1 MRVLLVE
8 DQISVARFIKKSLEA
23 ECYLVDAAGGK
34 NEALQLGSQNIYDLV
49 LLDMDMAP
57 AESLQML
64 AEVRQRHEGLPVV
77 VMASNLQVEE
87 QAQVLDAGAGYC
99 MVKPFSISDLT
110 ARMRDLLR
118 RRGRSLD
125 SVAKIRDLE
134 IDRVECTVHRG
145 GRQLDLTPKEFSLLS
160 YLACNAGRCITPQ
173 MIIEN
178 VWNFSFDTT
187 PSMVNVQINQLR
199 HKLDD
204 GFDEKLIR
212 TVRGVGYQLTAV
224 EENGRALQ
232 IGNG

>member
-8 DQISVARFIKKSLEA
+8 DQTSVARFIKKSLEA
-23 ECYLVDAAGGK
+23 ECYLVDTAGGK
-34 NEALQLGSQNIYDLV
+34 NDALQLGSRNIYDLV

-57 AESLQML
+57 AESLEML

-77 VMASNLQVEE
+77 VMTSDLRAEE
-87 QAQVLDAGAGYC
+87 QAQILDAGAECC
-99 MVKPFSISDLT
+99 MVKPFSVSDLT

-125 SVAKIRDLE
+125 SVHRIRDLE
-134 IDRVECTVHRG
+134 IDRVECTVQRG
-145 GRQLDLTPKEFSLLS
+145 GRRLDLTAKEFSLLS
-160 YLACNAGRCITPQ
+160 YLACNAGQCITAE

-199 HKLDD
+199 HKLDG
-204 GFDEKLIR
+204 GFEEKLIR
-212 TVRGVGYQLTAV
+212 TVRGVGYQLAAA
-224 EENGRALQ
+224 EENNRARQ
-232 IGNG
+232 VGSG